1 MLSGVEDCNANLTP
15 DECEIGAPTVVFEET
30 FSRGGLLAS
39 YWPVAEGEIEI
50 NSFGGFPYDF
60 VLFLIEENLLESAE
74 MDLSG
79 AFGATLQMEIGP
91 EGDNGT
97 MDIDFWDGNRWR
109 LLRTESLVN
118 FVPGTLANPRVID
131 LPSDAL
137 HSAFKIRIHGPQSQY
152 RWRLDDIV
160 VSRIDD
166 DCNGNGRIDT
176 CDASEAAHDCN
187 NNAALDVCDIDQARV
202 GHRQDYDLGVWP
214 DSIALGDF
222 DNDGDNDL
230 AVGRGPFYSGGY
242 VRLMI
247 NDGFGMFQV
256 AEELAAGVWPRA
268 IVAGDI
274 DNDADIDLVAAAG
287 NLQLLRNYGGIWWGF
302 APGVGLATPGID
314 LVAQDVALGDVDQD
328 GDLDLVATFGT
339 LGAGSPQFAVLLND
353 GAGQFTLV
361 HSYELPGEAARSVV
375 LFDAD
380 HDGDLDAA
388 ATIQLYSDGVIVL
401 PNLGSAPLGQWRGFG
416 ERMPFAAS
424 AFGGAQS
431 FHVAAGDMDRDGFV
445 DLAVANPMGSMDGAT
460 GSIGVLR
467 NAGANSGGWLGFK
480 PLHEIGVDL
489 GPTAVALGDLNG
501 DGWLDAATA
510 LSERSKLGVLINRRS
525 DLDGEWLGFMPQPDR
540 AVTGYPMDVALG
552 DVSGDGPLD
561 VIVAN
566 RAANSVGG
574 SSGVPRVSVFHIQTG
589 ADADCNT
596 NSVPDSCESVGD
608 CDGDGVGD
616 GCELDC
622 NRNEVPDDC
631 ELAGGAADCN
641 DNGTPDDCD
650 VATGRSRD
658 CDADGVPDECT
669 SEHEFSARSPLMTP
683 IYYALPQEWIVR
695 TPPTPASDVV
705 IDVTL
710 QVGLT
715 ATEYVD
721 VLLNGTLLSHFAT
734 STDGACPQ
742 PPRGRPPHLIHI
754 GLTAAEFQT
763 LLVGGDA
770 VFSITTNWD
779 AGCYGPSPPARS
791 SLSYARIDVRYSV
804 AGGLDCDRTGQPD
817 SCDLADGTSLDLD
830 GSGVLDECEGFG
842 DADLDGI
849 RGSMDASLLAACVL
863 GPGGP
868 LAEKCGAFDY
878 NRDGDVDL
886 GDLQGF
892 WLTFGR

>member
-1 MLSGVEDCNANLTP
+1 MNARS
-15 DECEIGAPTVVFEET
+15 GAPTVVFEET

-79 AFGATLQMEIGP
+79 RVR
-91 EGDNGT
+91 GDAA
-97 MDIDFWDGNRWR
+97 DGDRPGGRQRDDGHRFLGWES
-109 LLRTESLVN
+109 LALKLRTESLVN

-401 PNLGSAPLGQWRGFG
+401 PNLGSAAGPVARVRRENALRRQRSVGHSRSTLRLGTWIGTGLWTLRLRIRW
-416 ERMPFAAS
+416 EAWMARPDPS
-424 AFGGAQS
+424 ACCGTPVQTPA
-431 FHVAAGDMDRDGFV
+431 
-445 DLAVANPMGSMDGAT
+445 
-460 GSIGVLR
+460 
-467 NAGANSGGWLGFK
+467 
-480 PLHEIGVDL
+480 
-489 GPTAVALGDLNG
+489 
-501 DGWLDAATA
+501 DGWASNPSMKSASTWGRR
-510 LSERSKLGVLINRRS
+510 LSL
-525 DLDGEWLGFMPQPDR
+525 W
-540 AVTGYPMDVALG
+540 
-552 DVSGDGPLD
+552 
-561 VIVAN
+561 
-566 RAANSVGG
+566 
-574 SSGVPRVSVFHIQTG
+574 
-589 ADADCNT
+589 
-596 NSVPDSCESVGD
+596 
-608 CDGDGVGD
+608 
-616 GCELDC
+616 
-622 NRNEVPDDC
+622 
-631 ELAGGAADCN
+631 
-641 DNGTPDDCD
+641 
-650 VATGRSRD
+650 
-658 CDADGVPDECT
+658 
-669 SEHEFSARSPLMTP
+669 
-683 IYYALPQEWIVR
+683 
-695 TPPTPASDVV
+695 
-705 IDVTL
+705 
-710 QVGLT
+710 
-715 ATEYVD
+715 
-721 VLLNGTLLSHFAT
+721 AT
-734 STDGACPQ
+734 STETAGWT
-742 PPRGRPPHLIHI
+742 PRRRS
-754 GLTAAEFQT
+754 AN
-763 LLVGGDA
+763 A
-770 VFSITTNWD
+770 VNW
-779 AGCYGPSPPARS
+779 
-791 SLSYARIDVRYSV
+791 
-804 AGGLDCDRTGQPD
+804 
-817 SCDLADGTSLDLD
+817 
-830 GSGVLDECEGFG
+830 
-842 DADLDGI
+842 
-849 RGSMDASLLAACVL
+849 AS
-863 GPGGP
+863 
-868 LAEKCGAFDY
+868 
-878 NRDGDVDL
+878 
-886 GDLQGF
+886 
-892 WLTFGR
+892 